1 MPTSTP
7 EQRQKLCSY
16 CSTPAAP
23 LATKCDN
30 CGSALPVAMPLAV
43 ARLME
48 AQGKWRLKQA
58 SFVALG
64 ISAGLGAFSV
74 FFGGLF
80 ILVMIL
86 WMIFAAP
93 AMLMISAWT
102 NAYRKDG
109 SMLGNSA
116 IAVGVWILCLIVMLI
131 GGSIMTAIAG

>member
-7 EQRQKLCSY
+7 EQRQKLCTY
-16 CSTPAAP
+16 CSTPAEP
-23 LATKCDN
+23 LATRCAN

-48 AQGKWRLKQA
+48 AQGKWQLRQA
-58 SFVALG
+58 GFVAVG
-64 ISAGLGAFSV
+64 ISAGFGALSV
-74 FFGGLF
+74 FLGGWFVL
-80 ILVMIL
+80 LMIL
-86 WMIFAAP
+86 WMIFVAP

-116 IAVGVWILCLIVMLI
+116 IAIGVWLICLIVMI
-131 GGSIMTAIAG
+131 AFGSIATAIIA